1 MPSRFMI
8 DLPSHLAPLEAWQV
22 FLAEI
27 RDLPQD
33 DEGVRCAI
41 EEAERE
47 IARKRAEAGRG

>member
-1 MPSRFMI
+1 MTSRYMI
-8 DLPSHLAPLEAWQV
+8 DTPSPFASLEAWEV

-33 DEGVRCAI
+33 DEGVRDAI

-47 IARKRAEAGRG
+47 IARKRSQT